1 MGGLSPKPQAGF
13 REHERNVPNKP
24 RGEPPDR
31 ERAIPAEK
39 PSIIFRDTPTRNTR
53 PPGRGLSDSMQ
64 DHRYPP
70 ARGPSGPRPPTVV
83 LDTNVVMD
91 WLVFR
96 NPTCATWTQWF
107 DTSGMRWLVSD
118 AMREELA
125 HVLERGATH
134 TWEPSLVDVWRAWDR
149 YAVTVLAG
157 PASGATT
164 RIRCTDGDDQKF
176 LDLALDH
183 GAHWLVSRDKALLR
197 LNRRVRPLGLDV
209 LTPQDW
215 AGARIA

>member
-1 MGGLSPKPQAGF
+1 
-13 REHERNVPNKP
+13 
-24 RGEPPDR
+24 
-31 ERAIPAEK
+31 
-39 PSIIFRDTPTRNTR
+39 
-53 PPGRGLSDSMQ
+53 MQ

-164 RIRCTDGDDQKF
+164 RIRCTDGDDQ
-176 LDLALDH
+176 
-183 GAHWLVSRDKALLR
+183 
-197 LNRRVRPLGLDV
+197 
-209 LTPQDW
+209 
-215 AGARIA
+215 